1 MTKIRSDFL
10 PGGALA
16 VPDGDAVL
24 PAVRAL
30 LQREWAFVAASQD
43 FHPPGHV
50 SFASAHG
57 KPLFSQL
64 DVLNPFAAAAS
75 GAQLTTVHQM
85 LWPDHCVRRAACLSR
100 RTADAESQLPCSC
113 VCRSRAR
120 TVPHSRRLSLP
131 HSSRGLT
138 RGQRE
143 R

>member
-1 MTKIRSDFL
+1 MTNIRSDFL

-57 KPLFSQL
+57 RSLFSQL
-64 DVLNPFAAAAS
+64 DVPNPFAAADSALP
-75 GAQLTTVHQM
+75 ATVRQM

-131 HSSRGLT
+131 RSSRGLT